1 MVEKG
6 ITREVDRK
14 GLEVEREVEEM
25 ESEVER
31 RGKRGR
37 KDIKRGKERKKK
49 GKNKDTW
56 RILGQKT
63 SKHRNRETDKETHG
77 QAHT

>member
-1 MVEKG
+1 
-6 ITREVDRK
+6 
-14 GLEVEREVEEM
+14 M

-49 GKNKDTW
+49 KLKEVEREGKTGGDRRKNSKKG
-56 RILGQKT
+56 RKRMRKEIVKQKE
-63 SKHRNRETDKETHG
+63 SDR
-77 QAHT
+77 